1 MVRRLSKKSKGNK
14 EKHYLG
20 KRSAAKLARWET
32 VDDIPLDE
40 EDACERGIRLMV
52 LQSLS

>member
-14 EKHYLG
+14 KKQYLG
-20 KRSAAKLARWET
+20 ERSAAKLARWET
-32 VDDIPLDE
+32 VDDIPLEE
-40 EDACERGIRLMV
+40 EDACERGICLTV